1 MAIPANQAMI
11 AKPLKL
17 APAMKM
23 TVGMK
28 RVKMAVGM
36 KRVKMAVGAMR
47 VKMAAGAKQV
57 EMVELRSTY

>member
-28 RVKMAVGM
+28 QVKNA
-36 KRVKMAVGAMR
+36 AGAMR
-47 VKMAAGAKQV
+47 VEMAAGAKQV

>member
-23 TVGMK
+23 TVGMEQ
-28 RVKMAVGM
+28 VKNA
-36 KRVKMAVGAMR
+36 AGAIR

-57 EMVELRSTY
+57 KMVELRSTYQSLS

>member
-28 RVKMAVGM
+28 Q
-36 KRVKMAVGAMR
+36 VKMAVGAMR
-47 VKMAAGAKQV
+47 VKMAASAKQVEMAAGAKQV